1 MKYGVGST
9 EYGVGG
15 RGAALLRAIS
25 PLPIQRP
32 VRLLPA
38 FLLLIALLLS
48 LAPGAAAGPATFQEA
63 PITVQEATVTYTFG
77 QQAVFSIQA
86 TASTDITALYL
97 YIQSAGS
104 ERVEVTSVP
113 VDPGSSVQATFT
125 RDLRLFPFPP
135 FGTVRWWWEVRDG
148 AGHQLTTPPSTFRY
162 EDNRWDWSSRTA
174 GPITVYSP
182 VDDPRYLQA
191 ALDIAATSLERISR
205 SLNAPALEKVEIY
218 LYPSL
223 ADLQAALR
231 MAGREWMG
239 GQARPELGVILVA
252 VPHDDGYMAQMEQ
265 EIPHELTHLL
275 IYRLTGPQGYLYVPA
290 WLNEGL
296 ATANQTR
303 PDPNLDSLLERA
315 RNEGRL
321 IPVRN
326 LCPPFSTDPAEA
338 LLAYAES
345 GSLVRYIR
353 QQYGDSSIRALLQAY
368 ADGADCEAG
377 VQRALHITLDQLE
390 RAWRADLSGVGKWI
404 VWIADNAP
412 GLALWGLSLLL
423 ALPIAL
429 AGLRNTK
436 HGVRNSR

>member
-1 MKYGVGST
+1 MRIGSRKVIGVGIRKKGSGIRGYGV
-9 EYGVGG
+9 
-15 RGAALLRAIS
+15 RPHW
-25 PLPIQRP
+25 PLPNLFS
-32 VRLLPA
+32 LLP
-38 FLLLIALLLS
+38 LALLL
-48 LAPGAAAGPATFQEA
+48 LAVLPPFQEP
-63 PITVQEATVTYTFG
+63 PITVGEATVTWTFG

-97 YIQSAGS
+97 YIQSAGN

-113 VDPGSSVQATFT
+113 VDPSPSVQATFT

-135 FGTVRWWWEVRDG
+135 FGTVKWWWEVRDA

-162 EDNRWDWSSRTA
+162 EDNRLKWFQRTA
-174 GPITVYSP
+174 GPVAVYST
-182 VDDPRYLQA
+182 VDAPQYLQA
-191 ALDIAATSLERISR
+191 ALDMATVSLERISR
-205 SLNAPALEKVEIY
+205 SLNVSVPEQVEIY

-231 MAGREWMG
+231 MAGRAWMG

-252 VPHDDGYMAQMEQ
+252 VPYDSGYMAQMEQ

-275 IYRLTGPQGYLYVPA
+275 VYRLTGPEGYRYIPA

-315 RNEGRL
+315 RSEGRL
-321 IPVRN
+321 IPIRD
-326 LCPPFSTDPAEA
+326 LCFPFSTDPAEA

-353 QQYGDSSIRALLQAY
+353 QQYGDSGLRALLEAY
-368 ADGADCEAG
+368 ADGADCDGG
-377 VQRALHITLDQLE
+377 VQRALHVSLDQLE
-390 RAWRADLSGVGKWI
+390 RAWRADLSGVGKWM

-429 AGLRNTK
+429 AGRP
-436 HGVRNSR
+436 RRR

>member
-1 MKYGVGST
+1 M
-9 EYGVGG
+9 
-15 RGAALLRAIS
+15 
-25 PLPIQRP
+25 
-32 VRLLPA
+32 
-38 FLLLIALLLS
+38 
-48 LAPGAAAGPATFQEA
+48 FQET
-63 PITVQEATVTYTFG
+63 PITVEETAVTYTFG

-97 YIQSAGS
+97 YIQSAGN

-113 VDPGSSVQATFT
+113 VVPSPSVRATFT

-135 FGTVRWWWEVRDG
+135 FGTVHWWWEVRDAG
-148 AGHQLTTPPSTFRY
+148 GHQLTTPTSTFRY
-162 EDNRWDWSSRTA
+162 EDNRWDWFSRTA

-182 VDDPRYLQA
+182 VDDPPYMQA
-191 ALDIAATSLERISR
+191 ALDIATASLERISR
-205 SLNAPALEKVEIY
+205 SLNTPTPEKVDIY

-239 GQARPELGVILVA
+239 GQARPELGAILAA
-252 VPHDDGYMAQMEQ
+252 VPHDDGYMAQMER

-275 IYRLTGPQGYLYVPA
+275 VYHLMGPNGYSYVPA

-296 ATANQTR
+296 ATANEAH
-303 PDPNLDSLLERA
+303 PDPHLDSLLERA

-321 IPVRN
+321 IPLRN

-353 QQYGDSSIRALLQAY
+353 RQYGDSGIRSLLLAY

-377 VQRALHITLDQLE
+377 VQRAFHVTLDQLE
-390 RAWRADLSGVGKWI
+390 RAWRADLSGVGKWM
-404 VWIADNAP
+404 VWMTDNAP

-436 HGVRNSR
+436 HGVRSSR

>member
-1 MKYGVGST
+1 MKSGSRKDEVGSR
-9 EYGVGG
+9 EYEVGSREYEVG
-15 RGAALLRAIS
+15 SRGYGLTLAI
-25 PLPIQRP
+25 
-32 VRLLPA
+32 
-38 FLLLIALLLS
+38 LLLAVLLFP
-48 LAPGAAAGPATFQEA
+48 APSAVIAGPAAFQET
-63 PITVQEATVTYTFG
+63 PITVQEASVTYTFG

-97 YIQSAGS
+97 YIQSAGN

-113 VDPGSSVQATFT
+113 VDPSPSVQATFT

-135 FGTVRWWWEVRDG
+135 FGTVNWWWEVRDA
-148 AGHQLTTPPSTFRY
+148 AGHQLTTPQATFRY
-162 EDNRWDWSSRTA
+162 EDNRLNWFRRTA
-174 GPITVYSP
+174 GPATVYST
-182 VDDPRYLQA
+182 VDDPQYMQA
-191 ALDIAATSLERISR
+191 ALDIAAVSLERISR
-205 SLNAPALEKVEIY
+205 SLNAPVPEKVDIY

-231 MAGREWMG
+231 MAGRVWMG

-252 VPHDDGYMAQMEQ
+252 VPHDGGYMAQMEQ

-275 IYRLTGPQGYLYVPA
+275 VYRLAGPEGYRYIPA

-296 ATANQTR
+296 ATANETR

-321 IPVRN
+321 IPLRN

-338 LLAYAES
+338 LLSYAES

-353 QQYGDSSIRALLQAY
+353 QQYGDSGIRALLQAY
-368 ADGADCEAG
+368 ADGADCDGG

-390 RAWRADLSGVGKWI
+390 RAWRADLSGMGKWM
-404 VWIADNAP
+404 VWIADNAS
-412 GLALWGLSLLL
+412 GLALWGMSVLL

-429 AGLRNTK
+429 AGRPK
-436 HGVRNSR
+436 K

>member
-1 MKYGVGST
+1 MKSGSRKDEVGSR
-9 EYGVGG
+9 EYEVGSREYEVG
-15 RGAALLRAIS
+15 SRGYGLTLAI
-25 PLPIQRP
+25 
-32 VRLLPA
+32 
-38 FLLLIALLLS
+38 LLLAVLLFP
-48 LAPGAAAGPATFQEA
+48 APSAVIAGPAAFQET
-63 PITVQEATVTYTFG
+63 PITVQEASVTYTFG

-86 TASTDITALYL
+86 TSSADITALYL
-97 YIQSAGS
+97 YIQSAGN

-113 VDPGSSVQATFT
+113 VDPSPSVQATFT

-135 FGTVRWWWEVRDG
+135 FGTVNWWWEVRDA
-148 AGHQLTTPPSTFRY
+148 AGHQLTTPQATFRY
-162 EDNRWDWSSRTA
+162 EDNRLNWFRRTA
-174 GPITVYSP
+174 GPATVYST
-182 VDDPRYLQA
+182 VDDPQYMQA
-191 ALDIAATSLERISR
+191 ALDIAAVSLERISR
-205 SLNAPALEKVEIY
+205 SLNAPVPEKVDIY

-231 MAGREWMG
+231 MAGRAWMG

-252 VPHDDGYMAQMEQ
+252 VPYDGGYMAQMEQ

-275 IYRLTGPQGYLYVPA
+275 VYRLAGPEGYRYIPA

-296 ATANQTR
+296 ATANETR

-321 IPVRN
+321 IPLRN

-338 LLAYAES
+338 LLSYAES

-353 QQYGDSSIRALLQAY
+353 QQYGDSGIRALLQAY
-368 ADGADCEAG
+368 ADGADCDGG

-390 RAWRADLSGVGKWI
+390 RAWRADLSGVGKWV

-412 GLALWGLSLLL
+412 GLALWGMSVLL

-429 AGLRNTK
+429 AGRPK
-436 HGVRNSR
+436 K

>member
-1 MKYGVGST
+1 MKSGSRKYGVGSR
-9 EYGVGG
+9 EYGLTL
-15 RGAALLRAIS
+15 AILL
-25 PLPIQRP
+25 L
-32 VRLLPA
+32 A
-38 FLLLIALLLS
+38 FLLFSPPSAVT
-48 LAPGAAAGPATFQEA
+48 AGPTPFQEP
-63 PITVQEATVTYTFG
+63 PITVGEASVTYTFG

-97 YIQSAGS
+97 YIQSAGN

-113 VDPGSSVQATFT
+113 VDPSPSVQATFT

-135 FGTVRWWWEVRDG
+135 FGTVNWWWEVRDAG
-148 AGHQLTTPPSTFRY
+148 GHQLTTPISTFRY
-162 EDNRWDWSSRTA
+162 EDNRWNWSSRTA

-182 VDDPRYLQA
+182 VDDPPYMQA
-191 ALDIAATSLERISR
+191 ALDIAAASLERISR
-205 SLNAPALEKVEIY
+205 SLNAPVPEKVDIY

-231 MAGREWMG
+231 MAGRAWMG
-239 GQARPELGVILVA
+239 GQARPELGAILVA
-252 VPHDDGYMAQMEQ
+252 VPHDGGYMAQMEQ

-275 IYRLTGPQGYLYVPA
+275 VYRLAGPEGYRYIPA

-296 ATANQTR
+296 ATANETR

-315 RNEGRL
+315 RGEGRL
-321 IPVRN
+321 IPIRD
-326 LCPPFSTDPAEA
+326 LCFPFSTDPAEA
-338 LLAYAES
+338 LLSYAES

-353 QQYGDSSIRALLQAY
+353 QQYGDSGIRSLLLAY

-390 RAWRADLSGVGKWI
+390 RAWRADLSGVGKWV

-423 ALPIAL
+423 ALSIAL
-429 AGLRNTK
+429 AGSRSMK
-436 HGVRNSR
+436 HGVRSSR

>member
-1 MKYGVGST
+1 MKSGSRKDEVGSR
-9 EYGVGG
+9 EYEVGSREYEVG
-15 RGAALLRAIS
+15 SRGYGLTLAI
-25 PLPIQRP
+25 
-32 VRLLPA
+32 
-38 FLLLIALLLS
+38 LLLAVLLFP
-48 LAPGAAAGPATFQEA
+48 APSAVIAGPAAFQET
-63 PITVQEATVTYTFG
+63 PITVQEASVTYTFG

-86 TASTDITALYL
+86 TSSADITALYL
-97 YIQSAGS
+97 YIQSAGN

-113 VDPGSSVQATFT
+113 VDPSPSVQATFT

-135 FGTVRWWWEVRDG
+135 FGTVNWWWEVRDA
-148 AGHQLTTPPSTFRY
+148 AGHQLTTPPATFRY
-162 EDNRWDWSSRTA
+162 EDNRLNWFRRTA
-174 GPITVYSP
+174 GPATVYST
-182 VDDPRYLQA
+182 VDDPQYMQA
-191 ALDIAATSLERISR
+191 ALDIAAVSLERISR
-205 SLNAPALEKVEIY
+205 SLNAPVPEKVDIY

-231 MAGREWMG
+231 MAGRAWMG

-252 VPHDDGYMAQMEQ
+252 VPYDGGYMAQMEQ

-275 IYRLTGPQGYLYVPA
+275 VYRLAGPEGYRYIPA

-296 ATANQTR
+296 ATANETR

-321 IPVRN
+321 IPLRN

-338 LLAYAES
+338 LLSYAES

-353 QQYGDSSIRALLQAY
+353 QQYGDSGIRALLQAY
-368 ADGADCEAG
+368 ADGADCDGG

-390 RAWRADLSGVGKWI
+390 RAWRADLSGMGKWM
-404 VWIADNAP
+404 VWIADNAS
-412 GLALWGLSLLL
+412 GLALWGMSVLL

-429 AGLRNTK
+429 AGRPK
-436 HGVRNSR
+436 K

>member
-1 MKYGVGST
+1 LT
-9 EYGVGG
+9 
-15 RGAALLRAIS
+15 LAI
-25 PLPIQRP
+25 
-32 VRLLPA
+32 
-38 FLLLIALLLS
+38 LLLAVLLFP
-48 LAPGAAAGPATFQEA
+48 APSAVIAGPAAFQET
-63 PITVQEATVTYTFG
+63 PITVQEASVTYTFG

-97 YIQSAGS
+97 YIQSAGND
-104 ERVEVTSVP
+104 RVEVTSVP
-113 VDPGSSVQATFT
+113 VDPSPSVQATFT

-135 FGTVRWWWEVRDG
+135 FGTVNWWWEVRDA
-148 AGHQLTTPPSTFRY
+148 AGHQLTTPQATFRY
-162 EDNRWDWSSRTA
+162 EDNRLNWFRRTA
-174 GPITVYSP
+174 GPATVYST
-182 VDDPRYLQA
+182 VDDPQYMQA
-191 ALDIAATSLERISR
+191 ALDIAAVSLERISR
-205 SLNAPALEKVEIY
+205 SLNAPVPEKVDIY

-231 MAGREWMG
+231 MAGRAWMG

-252 VPHDDGYMAQMEQ
+252 VPHDGGYMAQMEQ

-275 IYRLTGPQGYLYVPA
+275 VYRLAGPEGYRYIPA

-296 ATANQTR
+296 ATANETR

-321 IPVRN
+321 IPLRN

-353 QQYGDSSIRALLQAY
+353 QQYGDSGIRALLQAY
-368 ADGADCEAG
+368 ADGADCDGG

-390 RAWRADLSGVGKWI
+390 RAWRADLSGMGKWM
-404 VWIADNAP
+404 VWIADNAS
-412 GLALWGLSLLL
+412 GLALWGMSVLL

-429 AGLRNTK
+429 AGRPK
-436 HGVRNSR
+436 K

>member
-1 MKYGVGST
+1 M
-9 EYGVGG
+9 EYGAGR
-15 RGAALLRAIS
+15 RGASPSRVILALAI
-25 PLPIQRP
+25 L
-32 VRLLPA
+32 
-38 FLLLIALLLS
+38 LLLS
-48 LAPGAAAGPATFQEA
+48 PTVFAGPAPFQET
-63 PITVQEATVTYTFG
+63 PITVEETSVTYTFG
-77 QQAVFSIQA
+77 QQAVFSIRA
-86 TASTDITALYL
+86 TASADITALYL
-97 YIQSAGS
+97 YLQSAGS

-113 VDPGSSVQATFT
+113 IDPGPSVQATFT

-135 FGTVRWWWEVRDG
+135 FGTVQWWWEVRDA
-148 AGHQLTTPPSTFRY
+148 AGHQLTTPASAFRY
-162 EDNRWDWSSRTA
+162 EDNRWNWFSRTS
-174 GPITVYSP
+174 GSITVYST
-182 VDDPRYLQA
+182 VDDPPYMQA
-191 ALDIAATSLERISR
+191 ALDIAAASLERISR
-205 SLNAPALEKVEIY
+205 SLNTPPPEKVEIY

-265 EIPHELTHLL
+265 GIPHELTHLVV
-275 IYRLTGPQGYLYVPA
+275 YRLTDPEGYAYVPA

-296 ATANQTR
+296 AMANETR

-315 RNEGRL
+315 RDAGRL
-321 IPVRN
+321 IPLRN

-353 QQYGDSSIRALLQAY
+353 QQYGDSGIRVLLLVY
-368 ADGADCEAG
+368 ADGAGCEAG
-377 VQRALHITLDQLE
+377 VQRALHVTLDQLE
-390 RAWRADLSGVGKWI
+390 RAWRADLSGVGKWM
-404 VWIADNAP
+404 VWVADNAG

-429 AGLRNTK
+429 VGARSTK
-436 HGVRNSR
+436 HGVRSSR

>member
-1 MKYGVGST
+1 MKSGSRKDEVGSR
-9 EYGVGG
+9 EYEVGS
-15 RGAALLRAIS
+15 RGYGLTLAI
-25 PLPIQRP
+25 
-32 VRLLPA
+32 
-38 FLLLIALLLS
+38 LLLAVLLFP
-48 LAPGAAAGPATFQEA
+48 APSAVIAGPAAFQET
-63 PITVQEATVTYTFG
+63 PITVQEASVTYTFG

-97 YIQSAGS
+97 YIQSAGND
-104 ERVEVTSVP
+104 RVEVTSVP
-113 VDPGSSVQATFT
+113 VDPSPSVQATFT

-135 FGTVRWWWEVRDG
+135 FGTVNWWWEVRDA
-148 AGHQLTTPPSTFRY
+148 AGHQLTTPQATFRY
-162 EDNRWDWSSRTA
+162 EDNRLNWFRRTA
-174 GPITVYSP
+174 GPATVYST
-182 VDDPRYLQA
+182 VDDPQYMQA
-191 ALDIAATSLERISR
+191 ALDIAAVSLERISR
-205 SLNAPALEKVEIY
+205 SLNAPVPEKVDIY

-231 MAGREWMG
+231 MAGRAWMG

-252 VPHDDGYMAQMEQ
+252 VPHDGGYMAQMEQ

-275 IYRLTGPQGYLYVPA
+275 VYRLAGPEGYRYIPA

-296 ATANQTR
+296 ATANETR

-321 IPVRN
+321 IPLRN

-338 LLAYAES
+338 LLSYAES

-353 QQYGDSSIRALLQAY
+353 QQYGDSGIRALLQAY
-368 ADGADCEAG
+368 ADGADCDGG

-390 RAWRADLSGVGKWI
+390 RAWRADLSGVGKWM
-404 VWIADNAP
+404 VWIADNAS
-412 GLALWGLSLLL
+412 GLALWGMSVLL

-429 AGLRNTK
+429 AGRPK
-436 HGVRNSR
+436 K

>member
-1 MKYGVGST
+1 M
-9 EYGVGG
+9 EYGAGNGG
-15 RGAALLRAIS
+15 ASPIRVILTLAI
-25 PLPIQRP
+25 
-32 VRLLPA
+32 
-38 FLLLIALLLS
+38 LLLVLLFS
-48 LAPGAAAGPATFQEA
+48 LPCVVIAGPALYQET
-63 PITVQEATVTYTFG
+63 PITVKEASLAYTFG
-77 QQAVFSIQA
+77 QQAIFSIQA
-86 TASTDITALYL
+86 TASADITALYL
-97 YIQSAGS
+97 YLQSAGN
-104 ERVEVTSVP
+104 ERVEVAPVP
-113 VDPGSSVQATFT
+113 IDPGPSVQATFT

-135 FGTVRWWWEVRDG
+135 FGTVRWWWEVRDA
-148 AGHQLTTPPSTFRY
+148 AGHQLTTPVSTFRY
-162 EDNRWDWSSRTA
+162 EDNRWDWFSRTV
-174 GPITVYSP
+174 GPVTVHST
-182 VDDPRYLQA
+182 VDDPPYMQG
-191 ALDIAATSLERISR
+191 ALDIAAVSLERMAR
-205 SLNAPALEKVEIY
+205 SLNVPPPERVDVY

-231 MAGREWMG
+231 MAGRDWMG

-252 VPHDDGYMAQMEQ
+252 VPHDDGYMAQMER

-275 IYRLTGPQGYLYVPA
+275 VYRLMGPGGYPYVPA

-296 ATANQTR
+296 ATANEAR

-315 RNEGRL
+315 RAEGRL
-321 IPVRN
+321 IPIRN

-353 QQYGDSSIRALLQAY
+353 QQYGDSAIRALLLAY

-377 VQRALHITLDQLE
+377 VQRALHVTLEQLE
-390 RAWRADLSGVGKWI
+390 RAWRADLSGVGKWM
-404 VWIADNAP
+404 VWMADSAP

-429 AGLRNTK
+429 AGRTR

>member
-1 MKYGVGST
+1 MKSGSRKDEVGSR
-9 EYGVGG
+9 EYEVGS
-15 RGAALLRAIS
+15 RGYGLTLAI
-25 PLPIQRP
+25 
-32 VRLLPA
+32 
-38 FLLLIALLLS
+38 LLLAVLLFP
-48 LAPGAAAGPATFQEA
+48 APSAVIAGPAAFQET
-63 PITVQEATVTYTFG
+63 PITVQEASVTYTFG

-97 YIQSAGS
+97 YIQSAGND
-104 ERVEVTSVP
+104 RVEVTSVP
-113 VDPGSSVQATFT
+113 VDPSPSVQATFT

-135 FGTVRWWWEVRDG
+135 FGTVNWWWEVRDA
-148 AGHQLTTPPSTFRY
+148 AGHQLTTPQATFRY
-162 EDNRWDWSSRTA
+162 EDNRLNWFRRTA
-174 GPITVYSP
+174 GPATVYST
-182 VDDPRYLQA
+182 VDDPQYMQA
-191 ALDIAATSLERISR
+191 ALDIAAVSLERISR
-205 SLNAPALEKVEIY
+205 SLNAPVPEKVDIY

-231 MAGREWMG
+231 MAGRAWMG

-252 VPHDDGYMAQMEQ
+252 VPHDGGYMAQMEQ

-275 IYRLTGPQGYLYVPA
+275 VYRLAGPEGYRYIPA

-296 ATANQTR
+296 ATANETR

-321 IPVRN
+321 IPLRN

-353 QQYGDSSIRALLQAY
+353 QQYGDSGIRALLQAY
-368 ADGADCEAG
+368 ADGADCDGG

-390 RAWRADLSGVGKWI
+390 RAWRADLSGMGKWM
-404 VWIADNAP
+404 VWIADNAS
-412 GLALWGLSLLL
+412 GLALWGMSVLL

-429 AGLRNTK
+429 AGRPK
-436 HGVRNSR
+436 K

>member
-1 MKYGVGST
+1 MPL
-9 EYGVGG
+9 
-15 RGAALLRAIS
+15 RALLALAI
-25 PLPIQRP
+25 L
-32 VRLLPA
+32 LLPV
-38 FLLLIALLLS
+38 LLLCFPSAVIAGRT
-48 LAPGAAAGPATFQEA
+48 PFQET
-63 PITVQEATVTYTFG
+63 PITVGEASVTYNFG
-77 QQAVFSIQA
+77 QQAVFSIRA
-86 TASTDITALYL
+86 TASADITALYL
-97 YIQSAGS
+97 YLQLAGS
-104 ERVEVTSVP
+104 ERVEVTPVP
-113 VDPGSSVQATFT
+113 VDPGPSVQATFT

-135 FGTVRWWWEVRDG
+135 FGIVRWWWEVRDA
-148 AGHQLTTPPSTFRY
+148 AGHQLTTPASTFRY

-182 VDDPRYLQA
+182 VDDPLYMQA
-191 ALDIAATSLERISR
+191 ALDIAAANLERIAR
-205 SLNAPALEKVEIY
+205 SLNTSLPEKVEVY

-231 MAGREWMG
+231 MAGRDWMG

-252 VPHDDGYMAQMEQ
+252 VPHDDAYMAQMER

-275 IYRLTGPQGYLYVPA
+275 VYRLAGPQGYLYIPA

-296 ATANQTR
+296 ATANEAR

-321 IPVRN
+321 IPIRN

-353 QQYGDSSIRALLQAY
+353 QQYGDSGIRSLLLAY

-377 VQRALHITLDQLE
+377 VQRALHVTLDQLE

-404 VWIADNAP
+404 VWMADNAP
-412 GLALWGLSLLL
+412 GLALWGLSFLL

-429 AGLRNTK
+429 VGLRNTK
-436 HGVRNSR
+436 HGVRNNR

>member
-1 MKYGVGST
+1 MKGGSRKDGVT
-9 EYGVGG
+9 EYGVGSREYG
-15 RGAALLRAIS
+15 VGSREYGLTLAVLFL
-25 PLPIQRP
+25 
-32 VRLLPA
+32 A
-38 FLLLIALLLS
+38 FLLFPLPSAVI
-48 LAPGAAAGPATFQEA
+48 AGPASFQET
-63 PITVQEATVTYTFG
+63 PITVDEATVTWTFG

-86 TASTDITALYL
+86 TSSTDITALYL
-97 YIQSAGS
+97 YIRSEGG
-104 ERVEVTSVP
+104 ERVEVISVP
-113 VDPGSSVQATFT
+113 LEPGPSVQATFT

-135 FGTVRWWWEVRDG
+135 FGTVNWWWEVRDA

-162 EDNRWDWSSRTA
+162 EDNRWNWSIRTA

-182 VDDPRYLQA
+182 VDDPPYMQA
-191 ALDIAATSLERISR
+191 ALDIAAVSLERIAR
-205 SLNAPALEKVEIY
+205 SLNAPVPEKVDIY

-231 MAGREWMG
+231 MAGRAWMG
-239 GQARPELGVILVA
+239 GQARPELGAILVA
-252 VPHDDGYMAQMEQ
+252 VPHDGGYMAQMEQ

-275 IYRLTGPQGYLYVPA
+275 VYRLAGPEGYRYIPA

-296 ATANQTR
+296 ATANQTH

-315 RNEGRL
+315 RGEGRL
-321 IPVRN
+321 IPIRD
-326 LCPPFSTDPAEA
+326 LCFPFSTDPAEA

-353 QQYGDSSIRALLQAY
+353 QRYGDSGVRSLLLAY

-390 RAWRADLSGVGKWI
+390 RAWRADLSGVGKWV

-429 AGLRNTK
+429 AGSRSMK
-436 HGVRNSR
+436 HGVRSSR

>member
-1 MKYGVGST
+1 MKSGSRKDEVGSR
-9 EYGVGG
+9 EYEVGSREYEVG
-15 RGAALLRAIS
+15 SRGYGLTLAI
-25 PLPIQRP
+25 
-32 VRLLPA
+32 
-38 FLLLIALLLS
+38 LLLAVLLFP
-48 LAPGAAAGPATFQEA
+48 APSAVIAGPAAFQET
-63 PITVQEATVTYTFG
+63 PITVQEASVTYTFG

-86 TASTDITALYL
+86 TSSADITALYL
-97 YIQSAGS
+97 YIQSAGND
-104 ERVEVTSVP
+104 RVEVTSVP
-113 VDPGSSVQATFT
+113 VDPSPSVQATFT

-135 FGTVRWWWEVRDG
+135 FGTVNWWWEVRDA
-148 AGHQLTTPPSTFRY
+148 AGHQLTTPQATFRY
-162 EDNRWDWSSRTA
+162 EDNRLNWFRRTA
-174 GPITVYSP
+174 GPATVYST
-182 VDDPRYLQA
+182 VDDPQYMQA
-191 ALDIAATSLERISR
+191 ALDIAAVSLERISR
-205 SLNAPALEKVEIY
+205 SLNAPVPEKVDIY

-231 MAGREWMG
+231 MAGRAWMG

-252 VPHDDGYMAQMEQ
+252 VPYDGGYMAQMEQ

-275 IYRLTGPQGYLYVPA
+275 VYRLAGPEGYRYIPA

-296 ATANQTR
+296 ATANETR

-321 IPVRN
+321 IPLRN

-338 LLAYAES
+338 LLSYAES

-353 QQYGDSSIRALLQAY
+353 QQYGDSGIRALLQAY
-368 ADGADCEAG
+368 ADGADCDGG

-390 RAWRADLSGVGKWI
+390 RAWRADLSGVGKWV

-429 AGLRNTK
+429 AGRPK
-436 HGVRNSR
+436 K

>member
-1 MKYGVGST
+1 MKSGSRKDEVGSR
-9 EYGVGG
+9 EYEVGS
-15 RGAALLRAIS
+15 RGYGLTLAI
-25 PLPIQRP
+25 
-32 VRLLPA
+32 
-38 FLLLIALLLS
+38 LLLAVLLFP
-48 LAPGAAAGPATFQEA
+48 APSAVIAGPAAFQET
-63 PITVQEATVTYTFG
+63 PITVQEASVTYTFG

-97 YIQSAGS
+97 YIQSAGND
-104 ERVEVTSVP
+104 RVEVTSVP
-113 VDPGSSVQATFT
+113 VDPSPSVQATFT

-135 FGTVRWWWEVRDG
+135 FGTVNWWWEVRDA
-148 AGHQLTTPPSTFRY
+148 AGHQLTTPQATFRY
-162 EDNRWDWSSRTA
+162 EDNRLNWFRRTA
-174 GPITVYSP
+174 GPATVYST
-182 VDDPRYLQA
+182 VDDPQYMQA
-191 ALDIAATSLERISR
+191 ALDIAAVSLERISR
-205 SLNAPALEKVEIY
+205 SLNAPVPEKVDIY

-231 MAGREWMG
+231 MAGRAWMG

-252 VPHDDGYMAQMEQ
+252 VPHDGGYMAQMEQ

-275 IYRLTGPQGYLYVPA
+275 VYRLAGPEGYRYIPA

-296 ATANQTR
+296 ATANETR

-321 IPVRN
+321 IPLRN

-338 LLAYAES
+338 LLSYAES

-353 QQYGDSSIRALLQAY
+353 QQYGDSGIRALLQAY
-368 ADGADCEAG
+368 ADGADCDGG

-390 RAWRADLSGVGKWI
+390 RAWRADLSGMGKWM
-404 VWIADNAP
+404 VWIADNAS
-412 GLALWGLSLLL
+412 GLALWGMSVLL

-429 AGLRNTK
+429 AGRPK
-436 HGVRNSR
+436 K

>member
-1 MKYGVGST
+1 MKSGSRKDEVGSR
-9 EYGVGG
+9 EYEVGSREYEVG
-15 RGAALLRAIS
+15 SRGYGLTLAI
-25 PLPIQRP
+25 
-32 VRLLPA
+32 
-38 FLLLIALLLS
+38 LLLAVLLFPAPSAVIAV
-48 LAPGAAAGPATFQEA
+48 PAAFQET
-63 PITVQEATVTYTFG
+63 PITVQEASVTYTFG

-86 TASTDITALYL
+86 TSSADITALYL
-97 YIQSAGS
+97 YIQSAGN

-113 VDPGSSVQATFT
+113 VDPSPSVQATFT

-135 FGTVRWWWEVRDG
+135 FGTVNWWWEVRDAG
-148 AGHQLTTPPSTFRY
+148 GHQLTTPISTFRY
-162 EDNRWDWSSRTA
+162 EDNRLNWFRRTA
-174 GPITVYSP
+174 GPATVYST
-182 VDDPRYLQA
+182 VDDPQYMQA
-191 ALDIAATSLERISR
+191 ALDIAAVSLERISR
-205 SLNAPALEKVEIY
+205 SLNAPVPEKVDIY

-231 MAGREWMG
+231 MAGRAWMG

-252 VPHDDGYMAQMEQ
+252 VPYDGGYMAQMEQ

-275 IYRLTGPQGYLYVPA
+275 VYRLAGPEGYRYIPA

-296 ATANQTR
+296 ATANETR

-321 IPVRN
+321 IPLRN

-338 LLAYAES
+338 LLSYAES

-353 QQYGDSSIRALLQAY
+353 QQYGDSGIRALLQAY
-368 ADGADCEAG
+368 ADGADCDGG

-390 RAWRADLSGVGKWI
+390 RAWRADLSGMGKWM
-404 VWIADNAP
+404 VWIADNAS
-412 GLALWGLSLLL
+412 GLALWGMSVLL

-429 AGLRNTK
+429 AGRPK
-436 HGVRNSR
+436 K